1 MSLLLDALRKAEQQK
16 QQLAE
21 QEQPAPAPA
30 ATEEAQPT
38 GSIELELMPHGDI
51 QKPRPAAGGRDHL
64 PELPSRMEDLDEQ
77 FMAHA
82 TNMQRPAPAHKPAER
97 PAVQPPRPAQPAAPA
112 AKEADAARAG
122 ARLMFEAKQPAEKSN
137 SFAITA
143 GVLGLVAAA
152 GIGGYV
158 WWEMQ
163 PKGGL
168 AAGVPLAPPPAAP
181 TPIAPVASTPPVAVP
196 APPRDAP
203 GSSAAVSPQ
212 PTFAAPTET
221 GALPA
226 EAANRPPATKP
237 SAVPAAQ
244 AGMPSPIRVTKAVQK
259 TDPLLDQA
267 YLAFERGDLDQAR
280 AAWEKALAADPRN
293 ADALHGLAATALQR
307 QQPGMAIDYYL
318 RALEADPKDALA
330 LAGLLSLKAPADAQQ
345 MESKLKLLLAERPDS
360 PYLNF
365 ALGNLYARDARWAE
379 AQQAYFKAH
388 TADAAN
394 PDYLFNLAV
403 SLDQLHQP
411 RLAIQYYN
419 QAIAAAA
426 RQPAGFDAGR
436 AAARLR
442 DLQAVQ
448 P

>member
-21 QEQPAPAPA
+21 QEQPAAVPAPEGA
-30 ATEEAQPT
+30 KPAS
-38 GSIELELMPHGDI
+38 GVELELMPHGDT
-51 QKPRPAAGGRDHL
+51 QEPRPVAKGHDHL

-82 TNMQRPAPAHKPAER
+82 PKPQRVAAPKTEDHPGIQTAKS
-97 PAVQPPRPAQPAAPA
+97 AQPTAQA

-122 ARLMFEAKQPAEKSN
+122 ARMMFEAKQPAEKSN

-168 AAGVPLAPPPAAP
+168 ATGVPLAAPPAAP
-181 TPIAPVASTPPVAVP
+181 TPIAPVASAPAPASPVPAAVP
-196 APPRDAP
+196 
-203 GSSAAVSPQ
+203 PQ
-212 PTFAAPTET
+212 PTFAAPAEP
-221 GALPA
+221 AAAPA
-226 EAANRPPATKP
+226 EAAGRQPAIKPP
-237 SAVPAAQ
+237 AVPAAQ
-244 AGMPSPIRVTKAVQK
+244 PDSHSPIRVTKAVQK
-259 TDPLLDQA
+259 TEPLLDQA

-280 AAWEKALAADPRN
+280 AAWDKVLAADPRN
-293 ADALHGLAATALQR
+293 ADALHGLAAIAMQR
-307 QQPGMAIDYYL
+307 QQPGAAIDFYL

-330 LAGLLSLKAPADAQQ
+330 LAGLLSLKAPADVQQ
-345 MESKLKLLLAERPDS
+345 MESRLKLLLAERPDS

-379 AQQAYFKAH
+379 AQQSYFRAH
-388 TADAAN
+388 TSDAAN

-419 QAIAAAA
+419 QAVAAAA

-442 DLQAVQ
+442 DLQAAQ

>member
-1 MSLLLDALRKAEQQK
+1 VSLLLDALRKAEQQK
-16 QQLAE
+16 QQLAG
-21 QEQPAPAPA
+21 QEQQATAPAP
-30 ATEEAQPT
+30 EESKPAS
-38 GSIELELMPHGDI
+38 GVELELMPHGDA
-51 QKPRPAAGGRDHL
+51 PEARPAIPAGRDRL
-64 PELPSRMEDLDEQ
+64 PELPTRMEDLDEQ

-82 TNMQRPAPAHKPAER
+82 PKIQRPETRQANEPA
-97 PAVQPPRPAQPAAPA
+97 AAPA
-112 AKEADAARAG
+112 KPVQSSASAPKESDAARAG
-122 ARLMFEAKQPAEKSN
+122 ARLMFEAKQPAEKDN
-137 SFAITA
+137 KSFAITV
-143 GVLGLVAAA
+143 GLLGLVAAA

-168 AAGVPLAPPPAAP
+168 AAGMPLAAAPAAP
-181 TPIAPVASTPPVAVP
+181 MPIAPVASAPAPATPAPAAVP
-196 APPRDAP
+196 
-203 GSSAAVSPQ
+203 PQ
-212 PTFAAPTET
+212 PTFTA
-221 GALPA
+221 PA
-226 EAANRPPATKP
+226 EQ
-237 SAVPAAQ
+237 PAAQ
-244 AGMPSPIRVTKAVQK
+244 PAVRQAVPVQPPQSPSPIRVTKAVQK

-267 YLAFERGDLDQAR
+267 YQAFERGDMEQAR
-280 AAWEKALAADPRN
+280 TAWGKALAADPRN

-307 QQPGMAIDYYL
+307 QQPGEAIDYYL

-330 LAGLLSLKAPADAQQ
+330 LAGLLSLKAPADIQQ
-345 MESKLKLLLAERPDS
+345 TESRLKLLLAERPDS

-365 ALGNLYARDARWAE
+365 ALGNLYARDARWAD
-379 AQQAYFKAH
+379 AQQAYFRAH

-442 DLQAVQ
+442 DLQTAQ

>member
-1 MSLLLDALRKAEQQK
+1 VSLLLDALRKAEQQK
-16 QQLAE
+16 QQLAQ
-21 QEQPAPAPA
+21 QEQPAAAPVPEESKPA
-30 ATEEAQPT
+30 
-38 GSIELELMPHGDI
+38 GNLELELMPHADA
-51 QKPRPAAGGRDHL
+51 QPPRPAASGGHDHL

-82 TNMQRPAPAHKPAER
+82 PKAQRLTTTQKAEER
-97 PAVQPPRPAQPAAPA
+97 AAIQPPRPVQSPTQAT
-112 AKEADAARAG
+112 KEADAARAG
-122 ARLMFEAKQPAEKSN
+122 ARLMFEAKQPPQKSN

-143 GVLGLVAAA
+143 GVLGVVAAA

-168 AAGVPLAPPPAAP
+168 AAGVPLASPPATP
-181 TPIAPVASTPPVAVP
+181 MPIAPVASAPAAPSPAPAVP
-196 APPRDAP
+196 
-203 GSSAAVSPQ
+203 PQ
-212 PTFAAPTET
+212 PTFTAPAEPLPVTAETVARQPAAKPP
-221 GALPA
+221 ALPA
-226 EAANRPPATKP
+226 GQSE
-237 SAVPAAQ
+237 SS
-244 AGMPSPIRVTKAVQK
+244 SPIRVTKAIQK

-280 AAWEKALAADPRN
+280 TAWEKALAADPRN

-307 QQPGMAIDYYL
+307 QQPGAAIDYYL

-330 LAGLLSLKAPADAQQ
+330 LAGLLSLKTPGDAQQ
-345 MESKLKLLLAERPDS
+345 TESKLKLLLAERPDS

-394 PDYLFNLAV
+394 PDFLFNLAV

-436 AAARLR
+436 AAVRLR
-442 DLQAVQ
+442 DLQAAQ

>member
-21 QEQPAPAPA
+21 QEPPASTPAP
-30 ATEEAQPT
+30 EEAKPVS
-38 GSIELELMPHGDI
+38 GVELELMPHGDI
-51 QKPRPAAGGRDHL
+51 PTARPAAGGGHDHL

-82 TNMQRPAPAHKPAER
+82 PKMQRPATPKAEER
-97 PAVQPPRPAQPAAPA
+97 PAVQPPRPAQTTAQA
-112 AKEADAARAG
+112 AKETDAARAS
-122 ARLMFEAKQPAEKSN
+122 ARLMFEAKQPAGKSN

-143 GVLGLVAAA
+143 GILGVVAAA

-158 WWEMQ
+158 WWELQ

-168 AAGVPLAPPPAAP
+168 AVGVPLAAPPAAP
-181 TPIAPVASTPPVAVP
+181 ATPIAPVASAPQAPVREAPGPAVAVLPQPTLPAAAEAAAVP
-196 APPRDAP
+196 AEAGRQPAAKPP
-203 GSSAAVSPQ
+203 
-212 PTFAAPTET
+212 
-221 GALPA
+221 
-226 EAANRPPATKP
+226 
-237 SAVPAAQ
+237 AVPATQ
-244 AGMPSPIRVTKAVQK
+244 PESPSPIRVTKAVQK

-267 YLAFERGDLDQAR
+267 YLAFERGNLDQAQTV
-280 AAWEKALAADPRN
+280 WEKALAADPRN

-307 QQPGMAIDYYL
+307 QQPGVAIDYYL

-345 MESKLKLLLAERPDS
+345 TESKLKLLLAERPDS

-388 TADAAN
+388 TSDAAN

-426 RQPAGFDAGR
+426 RQPASFDAGR
-436 AAARLR
+436 VAARLR
-442 DLQAVQ
+442 DLQAAQ